1 MNFLANL
8 MLSDRPR
15 GPPRSAER
23 TARDQRQKQRQTEER
38 AGPTKRPAA
47 GNQTS
52 DSLIPTLRK
61 LYEDNATG
69 IFPFFSFLFF
79 CFCFFCAVSH
89 FCLLSG
95 ADLSGKELA
104 EVPDSLGKLT
114 TLRVRSGTI
123 RRR

>member
-8 MLSDRPR
+8 MLSDRSR

-79 CFCFFCAVSH
+79 FVSVFFARFLTSAYYQVPI
-89 FCLLSG
+89 CL
-95 ADLSGKELA
+95 E
-104 EVPDSLGKLT
+104 
-114 TLRVRSGTI
+114 RSWLKYLI
-123 RRR
+123 HWAN